1 MGTFN
6 VYIPEHLERIAKRHS
21 RDLSSAVEEDL
32 MSLYALLAMTGEKL
46 EGYFT
51 RQEMSLL
58 CEVFKNDEFESARI
72 REWPALLAWDLEDVE
87 KCEKLSAQFKTN
99 ADVLIEKLEM
109 LTPLQALWLLH
120 TIRRC
125 KDTGTGAHS
134 TE

>member
-1 MGTFN
+1 MGPFN
-6 VYIPEHLERIAKRHS
+6 VYISEYLERAAKRHS
-21 RDLSSAVEEDL
+21 KDLSSAVEEDL
-32 MSLYALLAMTGEKL
+32 TALYALLTMTGEEL

-51 RQEMSLL
+51 GKEMSLL
-58 CEVFKNDEFESARI
+58 CEVFKNDEFDSARI

-87 KCEKLSAQFKTN
+87 KCEKISALFKTN

-125 KDTGTGAHS
+125 TDTEHGSHHTG
-134 TE
+134 

>member
-1 MGTFN
+1 MGTCN
-6 VYIPEHLERIAKRHS
+6 VYIPEHLERIAKRHA

-32 MSLYALLAMTGEKL
+32 TALYALLTMTGEEMEEYLTK
-46 EGYFT
+46 
-51 RQEMSLL
+51 QEMSLL

-87 KCEKLSAQFKTN
+87 KYEKLSAQFKTN
-99 ADVLIEKLEM
+99 AEVLIEKLEV

-125 KDTGTGAHS
+125 GDTETG
-134 TE
+134 